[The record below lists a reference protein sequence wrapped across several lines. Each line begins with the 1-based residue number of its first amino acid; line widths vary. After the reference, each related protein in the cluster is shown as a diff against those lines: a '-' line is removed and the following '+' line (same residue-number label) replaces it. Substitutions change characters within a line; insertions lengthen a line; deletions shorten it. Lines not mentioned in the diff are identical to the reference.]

1 MIAFINFISLLV
13 CLVISVLS
21 AIVDWPDI
29 VTPITFGVALI
40 ITIIENRIFLRLIIH
55 WLWNTICRRNIRVS
69 MSYIYIIKIGN
80 KYLLVKN
87 THNAK
92 YQLVGGKYKFFPE
105 AKSNLEKL
113 SYSEDIKLGVEGTR
127 KDDIAFFIPSKNLF
141 KFLKWFDSGNDREID
156 HFREFHEELLESK
169 KTVTPIISDKELFNY
184 INFRKVKTINTG
196 IRKSPQESGF
206 NCLEYNQYDI
216 LEPKF
221 TLEQEAYL
229 KGLAEKGDSDDLK
242 WASKELIATLGF
254 QACETEKKYGINEH
268 TKWCVEE
275 KYSK

>member
-1 MIAFINFISLLV
+1 MIGFINFIALFV
-13 CLVISVLS
+13 CLVVSVLS
-21 AIVDWPDI
+21 AIYNWPDI
-29 VTPITFGVALI
+29 VTPITFGVAI
-40 ITIIENRIFLRLIIH
+40 IVTIIDNRLFIKLIFH
-55 WLWNTICRRNIRVS
+55 WLWNTICRRSIRVS
-69 MSYIYIIKIGN
+69 MSYIYRIKIGN

-87 THNAK
+87 THNSK
-92 YQLVGGKYKFFPE
+92 FQFVGGKYKFFPE
-105 AKSNLEKL
+105 AKHNLEKL
-113 SYSEDIKLGVEGTR
+113 SYSEDRKLGVEGTR
-127 KDDIAFFIPSKNLF
+127 KDDIAFFIPAKNLF
-141 KFLKWFDSGNDREID
+141 KFLKWFNSGNDREID

-169 KTVTPIISDKELFNY
+169 KTVTPIISDKELFNI

-221 TLEQEAYL
+221 TSEQESYL
-229 KGLAEKGDSDDLK
+229 ENLAKKGDTEDLK
-242 WASKELIATLGF
+242 WASVDLISTLGF
-254 QACETEKKYGINEH
+254 KACETEKKYGINEH